1 MTRPRRHSRWRWLR
15 RGMALLFGLPLTLL
29 VLLAL
34 LLWWT
39 LPPADDAPVP
49 GLSAPVEI
57 ALDAD
62 AVPRVRAATL
72 PDAAAALGWLHAR
85 ERMFQMEMMRRGAS
99 GRLSEI
105 VGTSTLRIDR
115 LTRTLGL
122 VRAAEASLAALSP
135 DTRAVLEAYARG
147 VNAWIAARGRFAAPE
162 FLLLGS
168 PEPWRPVDSLLWG
181 KVMGLALGGNSRTEL
196 ARLRL
201 SAVLPPERLRE
212 LWPADTQ
219 AGRPEAS
226 LLPFPNPFA
235 AFRAASNIWA
245 VDGRHSATGAPLLAS
260 DPHLLYTFP
269 PAFYLARVEVAGRVV
284 AGATAPGVPL
294 VLIGH
299 NSRIAWGF
307 TTTHADTEDLFVE
320 RLTPDGRYETPD
332 GPRPF
337 TTREETILVRG
348 AEPVRLTV
356 RETRHGPVVSDIEDL
371 PLAPG
376 TVVAVAMAVLAPGD
390 TAAEGLF
397 DLVRADTLDQAAA
410 AAAKITVP
418 VQNLVVADRERIG
431 LFVTGRIPIRRAG
444 DGAMPAPGH
453 DGSHDWIGFATGEAL
468 PRVVDPASGRLVN
481 ANERVAP
488 PDFPVFLSR
497 DWHGDFRARRIRQ
510 MLDARPTHDV
520 SGFTAMQVDVQSVLA
535 ADLLPAMTAIPDSG
549 GTAGAALALL
559 RGWTGAMLPEA
570 PQPLIFNAWL
580 RGFVDLVLRRA
591 GVPDGGGETTGEFA
605 TFVLG
610 AGAGAWCGGD
620 CRPLLADALRTTTE
634 ALSDRLGANPRLWRW
649 GAPHQAMFEHPIL
662 RFVPGLNRLARVAIP
677 VGGDFYTVNRQAFRG
692 DFAAIHGAS
701 FRAVFDLADLDRSR
715 FVIAPGQSG
724 HPLSPHRADFG
735 ERWRTNSMV
744 TLGATRAGTRMLH
757 LTPVD

>member
-1 MTRPRRHSRWRWLR
+1 M
-15 RGMALLFGLPLTLL
+15 LFGLPLTLL
-29 VLLAL
+29 LFLAL
-34 LLWWT
+34 ALWWST
-39 LPPADDAPVP
+39 PPVGDARIA

-57 ALDAD
+57 TLDED
-62 AVPRVRAATL
+62 AVPRVRAATVA
-72 PDAAAALGWLHAR
+72 DAAAAMGWLHAR
-85 ERMFQMEMMRRGAS
+85 ERMFQMEMLRRGAS

-105 VGTSTLRIDR
+105 AGTSTLRIDR

-135 DTRAVLEAYARG
+135 ETRAVLDAYARG
-147 VNAWIAARGRFAAPE
+147 VNAWIAERGRFAAPE
-162 FLLLGS
+162 FLLLGA

-201 SAVLPPERLRE
+201 STVLPPERLRE

-235 AFRAASNIWA
+235 AFRAASNVWA
-245 VDGRHSATGAPLLAS
+245 VDGRHSTTGAPLLAS

-269 PAFYLARVEVAGRVV
+269 PAFFLARVEIAGRAVV
-284 AGATAPGVPL
+284 GATAPGVPL

-337 TTREETILVRG
+337 TIREETILVRG
-348 AEPVRLTV
+348 TEPVRLTV
-356 RETRHGPVVSDIEDL
+356 RETRHGPVISDVEEL

-376 TVVAVAMAVLAPGD
+376 TVLSVAMAVLAPGD
-390 TAAEGLF
+390 TAAEGLL
-397 DLVRADTLDQAAA
+397 DLIRAENLDQAAA
-410 AAAKITVP
+410 AASKITVP

-444 DGAMPAPGH
+444 DGALPVPGH
-453 DGSHDWIGFATGEAL
+453 DGSHDWTGFAVGEAL
-468 PRVVDPASGRLVN
+468 PRIVAPASGRLVN

-510 MLDARPTHDV
+510 MLDARPTHDAA
-520 SGFTAMQVDVQSVLA
+520 GFAAMQVDVQSMLA
-535 ADLLPAMTAIPDSG
+535 TDLLPAMTAIPDPG

-559 RGWTGAMLPEA
+559 RGWTGAMAAEA

-591 GVPDGGGETTGEFA
+591 GVANGGGETTGEFA

-610 AGAGAWCGGD
+610 SGAGAWCGGD
-620 CRPLLADALRTTTE
+620 CRPLLTESLRAATDAL
-634 ALSDRLGANPRLWRW
+634 ADRFGADPRQWRW
-649 GAPHQAMFEHPIL
+649 DVPHQATFEHPVL
-662 RFVPGLNRLARVAIP
+662 RFVPLLNHLARVAIP

-701 FRAVFDLADLDRSR
+701 FRAVFDLSNLDRSR
-715 FVIAPGQSG
+715 FMIAPGQSG
-724 HPLSPHRADFG
+724 HPLSPHRADFA
-735 ERWRTNSMV
+735 ERWRTNSMAV
-744 TLGATRAGTRMLH
+744 LGPSGKGERALRLN
-757 LTPVD
+757 PAD